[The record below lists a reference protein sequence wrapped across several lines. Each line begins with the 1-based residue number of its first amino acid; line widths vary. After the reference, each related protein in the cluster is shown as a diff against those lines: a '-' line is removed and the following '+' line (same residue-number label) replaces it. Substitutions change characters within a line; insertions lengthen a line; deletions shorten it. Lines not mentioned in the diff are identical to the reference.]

1 MKKSLFGIFTSFLL
15 LISCGEKNSTTF
27 KENKKV
33 LNVAQSADAKSLDP
47 HATNDS
53 PSAGVMIQIYD
64 SLVNVDENLNIIPN
78 LAESWK
84 EISPTKYQFN
94 LKKGVLFHNGEELKA
109 SDVVF
114 TFNRMLSSPRVSHI
128 VGPMKTIKEI
138 SDYIVEIELSNPFAP
153 ILYHLAH
160 PASLILNEKAV
171 IQNSDSYGQN
181 PIGTGPFQLSNWI
194 PGDKIIL
201 SKNNNYFKNPAKVDE
216 INIKVVNEATNRV
229 IGLETGELDMSINI
243 APIDINQVKSN
254 KDLILLE
261 DTGFGM
267 NYLGFNTL
275 KAPFNN
281 KNIRKAI
288 AYAINSEDIIEAV
301 VLNSGTKANSPVPKG
316 VFGYDQSIEPIEWN
330 PNLSKE
336 IIKNE
341 NLENKIKTKIWTN
354 DDATRLQIAQIVQS
368 QLKDVGIES
377 SIESLEWGAFLE
389 GTAREEHEII
399 ILGWGNVTGDAD
411 YSLYPVFNTATDP
424 SAGRRT
430 IYSNTMVDQLLN
442 NARETTNREI
452 RLNAY
457 SKVQEIIKEDVP
469 LIPLYYPK
477 YNVGINKK
485 VKNFKISPMGHHSFY
500 EIEL

>member
-1 MKKSLFGIFTSFLL
+1 ML

-27 KENKKV
+27 KEDRKI

-64 SLVNVDENLNIIPN
+64 SLVSVDENLNIIPN

-128 VGPMKTIKEI
+128 VGPMKTIKAI
-138 SDYIVEIELSNPFAP
+138 SDYVVEIELSNPFAP
-153 ILYHLAH
+153 MFYHLAH

-201 SKNNNYFKNPAKVDE
+201 SKNNNYFKSPAKVDE

-229 IGLETGELDMSINI
+229 IGLETGELDMSIN
-243 APIDINQVKSN
+243 
-254 KDLILLE
+254 
-261 DTGFGM
+261 
-267 NYLGFNTL
+267 
-275 KAPFNN
+275 
-281 KNIRKAI
+281 
-288 AYAINSEDIIEAV
+288 SEDIIEAV

-316 VFGYDQSIEPIEWN
+316 IFGYAQSIEPIEWN

-354 DDATRLQIAQIVQS
+354 DDATKLQIAQIVQS
-368 QLKDVGIES
+368 QLKMLV
-377 SIESLEWGAFLE
+377 
-389 GTAREEHEII
+389 
-399 ILGWGNVTGDAD
+399 
-411 YSLYPVFNTATDP
+411 
-424 SAGRRT
+424 
-430 IYSNTMVDQLLN
+430 
-442 NARETTNREI
+442 
-452 RLNAY
+452 
-457 SKVQEIIKEDVP
+457 
-469 LIPLYYPK
+469 
-477 YNVGINKK
+477 
-485 VKNFKISPMGHHSFY
+485 
-500 EIEL
+500 